1 MFCEGIARLDNII
14 SEEQRLHIK
23 NVILTKYKEN
33 QLNRED
39 DVVNYF
45 NSYGADRIPEIEEY
59 FNYFTPIIEQ
69 VTKLKLQKENSYSRI
84 YNIGSTLNKH
94 VDRDGLEITMSL
106 QIENTTGLPQPIFAE
121 NYQGGIN
128 DANLNN
134 KDCVLLKGRDLNHWR
149 NPLESLTQDG
159 YLMNVFFHWNIQQGE
174 YLEIDLLDSNLCNQ
188 IIQEAEEIGFSKS
201 EVIKDGKNV
210 HDDYSRSSS
219 TVWFNDVHGVTE
231 KLRNAVPTIGNLK
244 LEGWQLL
251 RYKEGEEFKPHYDCL
266 NKENDRL
273 FTTIIYLNDDYEGG
287 GTSFPNTGETINPK
301 QGKLVVWK
309 NLINGKCNPKS
320 LHSGN
325 PVIKGV
331 KYALLNWVLA
341 HS

>member
-1 MFCEGIARLDNII
+1 MFIEGVTRVDNII
-14 SEEQRLHIK
+14 TEEQRLHIK

-39 DVVNYF
+39 DTVNYF
-45 NSYGADRIPEIEEY
+45 NSYGIDRIPEIEEY
-59 FNYFTPIIEQ
+59 FNYFTPIVEQ

-84 YNIGSTLNKH
+84 YNIGSTLSKH
-94 VDRDGLEITMSL
+94 VDREGLEITMSL
-106 QIENTTGLPQPIFAE
+106 QIENTTGLSQPIFAE
-121 NYQGGIN
+121 NYRGGIN
-128 DANLNN
+128 DAALNN
-134 KDCVLLKGRDLNHWR
+134 KDCVLLKGRDLTHWR

-201 EVIKDGKNV
+201 EVIKDGKHV